1 MHYVSLEP
9 EENGDLGETL
19 GKVSSAIVRVFTC
32 AGTKAHCLEVVFF
45 LNLPLVS
52 KRKICFRQKISFVFE
67 CDSKTI

>member
-1 MHYVSLEP
+1 MKKGRRRGDAFVHYVSLEP

-45 LNLPLVS
+45 L
-52 KRKICFRQKISFVFE
+52 K
-67 CDSKTI
+67 